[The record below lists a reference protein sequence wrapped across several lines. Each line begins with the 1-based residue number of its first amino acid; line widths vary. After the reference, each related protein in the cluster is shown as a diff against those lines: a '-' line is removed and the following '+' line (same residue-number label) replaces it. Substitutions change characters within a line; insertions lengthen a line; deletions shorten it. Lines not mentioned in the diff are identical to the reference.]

1 MTKVKVTFASG
12 AVRSGKGQTV
22 DAAVKK
28 LAKYV
33 GSLGAVVAVK
43 ATA

>member
-12 AVRSGKGQTV
+12 AVRSDKGQTV

-33 GSLGAVVAVK
+33 GSLGAITAVE
-43 ATA
+43 AA

>member
-12 AVRSGKGQTV
+12 AVRSGKGQT
-22 DAAVKK
+22 AAAAIKK

-33 GSLGAVVAVK
+33 GSLGAITEVE
-43 ATA
+43 TA